1 MRKRILT
8 VFASLIIAFSI
19 TGCSNNQPITVNV
32 ENTNTLDNTI
42 FGKSA
47 LIEIGNNL
55 WYDSSTK
62 IVYWWNGYISRE
74 TPTPYYAPNG
84 VPYRYNPETNTFEE
98 IKATPHKDIAKQW
111 QKWYNNDMYKIADS
125 KMEI

>member
-32 ENTNTLDNTI
+32 ENTNALDNTI

-47 LIEIGNNL
+47 LIEIGNSL

-62 IVYWWNGYISRE
+62 IVYWWNGYISRA

-98 IKATPHKDIAKQW
+98 GTCSSSHD
-111 QKWYNNDMYKIADS
+111 
-125 KMEI
+125 